1 MHCSNFLSFFI
12 MILKR
17 KSVPTV
23 FRAQESLDNNSSMA
37 AAAAAAPILKV
48 EIGSF
53 YIPKDNPSKPLGED
67 AHFVFSGKQVA
78 GVADGV
84 GGWASKGIDAGEY
97 ARDLMRNCIA
107 SVAGADGVVKPKR
120 VMTEAHSRTTSA
132 GSSTACLISFDG
144 QYLRAANLGDSGF
157 MVFRGG
163 KLFFRSTAQ
172 RRGFNCPYQM
182 GTGERCDKPE
192 TAAWSGKI
200 QMAAGDIIV
209 VGTDGLLDNVFAKEI
224 VEVLAAEVAETAK
237 DLAKLLAE
245 LAWYNSLDVL
255 KDGPFA
261 VKARKAGRS
270 HRGGKIDDITVV
282 VAKVTAV
289 SFSCS

>member
-1 MHCSNFLSFFI
+1 M
-12 MILKR
+12 
-17 KSVPTV
+17 
-23 FRAQESLDNNSSMA
+23 
-37 AAAAAAPILKV
+37 AAAAPILK
-48 EIGSF
+48 
-53 YIPKDNPSKPLGED
+53 
-67 AHFVFSGKQVA
+67 VA

-107 SVAGADGVVKPKR
+107 SVARADGVVKPNR
-120 VMTEAHSRTTSA
+120 VMTEAHSRTTAA

-157 MVFRGG
+157 M
-163 KLFFRSTAQ
+163 

-237 DLAKLLAE
+237 DSARLLAE

-282 VAKVTAV
+282 VAKVTAA
-289 SFSCS
+289 SFSCR